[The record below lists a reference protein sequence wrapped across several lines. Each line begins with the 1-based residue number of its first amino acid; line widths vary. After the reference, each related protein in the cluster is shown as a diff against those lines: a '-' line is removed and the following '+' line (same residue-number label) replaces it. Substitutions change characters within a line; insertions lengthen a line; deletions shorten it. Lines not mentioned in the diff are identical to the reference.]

1 MGCDY
6 YIVKQLEIKYIDD
19 HDDEHET
26 TIELDRQRGYFY
38 DDDFD
43 SDSDDTNNTETFNKR
58 YGKYL
63 TVTYEP
69 KFLFNNNKWKNDRI
83 KDTYYNLIQGEIG
96 NGLLTSVIKTE
107 VRYLR

>member
-6 YIVKQLEIKYIDD
+6 YIVKLLDVKYIDD
-19 HDDEHET
+19 HDDEQSLI
-26 TIELDRQRGYFY
+26 IELERQRCYFYEY

-43 SDSDDTNNTETFNKR
+43 SDDTDNSITFKKR

-69 KFLFNNNKWKNDRI
+69 KILFQNNKWRNERLEDKYSNQ
-83 KDTYYNLIQGEIG
+83 IQNEIS
-96 NGLLTSVIKTE
+96 NGLISVIKKE
-107 VRYLR
+107 ERYLR